1 MLVHCTVPWWT
12 VVRSSVQ
19 YRKCAESGG
28 GCDIRN
34 SPPRLPSLLCTIA
47 SQGEKSML
55 FPPVNTGKGKIKKT
69 KRREKERERKE
80 IRGNVMM
87 Q

>member
-1 MLVHCTVPWWT
+1 
-12 VVRSSVQ
+12 
-19 YRKCAESGG
+19 
-28 GCDIRN
+28 
-34 SPPRLPSLLCTIA
+34 LCTIA
-47 SQGEKSML
+47 SQGEKSTL